1 MGFRFRKIFTT
12 GPIRTTWTGRGVGW
26 SIGIPGFRLGISAD
40 GKRYLSIGIPGTGLF
55 YTTQLNGKRTQ

>member
-40 GKRYLSIGIPGTGLF
+40 GKRYL
-55 YTTQLNGKRTQ
+55 